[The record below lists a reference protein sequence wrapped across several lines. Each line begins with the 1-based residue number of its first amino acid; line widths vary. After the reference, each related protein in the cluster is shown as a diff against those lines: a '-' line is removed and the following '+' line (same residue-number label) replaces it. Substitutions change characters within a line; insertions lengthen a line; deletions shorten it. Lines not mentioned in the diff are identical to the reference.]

1 MARRKANLAE
11 VIQTDV
17 VGTMPL
23 KTLAKVLASK
33 GRRGDTILAHITP
46 KEAKKLK
53 KAGGAGTINPE
64 TGLPEFGFFGSLY
77 DATVG
82 QVVGPKS
89 ITGQAVEAARGFTG
103 AAADAI
109 NLTAGNAI
117 DVARAITGGTAESIQ
132 KVASKTGQTIEA
144 IASDPRK
151 LAAVAILIAFP
162 GAAAAVGEFLL
173 PEALTAGMGATAAAT
188 TQAIVGQ
195 TVINAALNKGDVDAA
210 LKAALIQQGVPALT
224 NSAATTQDRKST
236 RLNSSH

>member
-1 MARRKANLAE
+1 MLFRSKADQAADFVYDN
-11 VIQTDV
+11 
-17 VGTMPL
+17 
-23 KTLAKVLASK
+23 
-33 GRRGDTILAHITP
+33 TI
-46 KEAKKLK
+46 
-53 KAGGAGTINPE
+53 
-64 TGLPEFGFFGSLY
+64 
-77 DATVG
+77 G
-82 QVVGPKS
+82 QVVGPNS
-89 ITGQAVEAARGFTG
+89 ITGKAVEAARGFTG

-109 NLTAGNAI
+109 RLTAGNAI

-224 NSAATTQDRKST
+224 NSAATTQLGKDIESVLGKYGTQATKIGRA
-236 RLNSSH
+236 HV